1 MGGSD
6 PPCTSLLTG
15 WSFHIGRCALRRLG
29 ATSPPTSQ
37 HLLMEESCP
46 RLCEWQL
53 SSSAPRA
60 LTFYLVP
67 RIEKSVPEGTV
78 KIKSDLGGRQLRGG
92 WGLQDTNSK
101 KQNGSPVRSLT
112 RERAKKS
119 HPRIPLSPG
128 GQEHAGCTHSGTVRV
143 GLDRPEHIPKPHQI
157 LRASTAERLKN

>member
-1 MGGSD
+1 MASEPQPILSCPHSPCHMTEALLWAVAARSGRAPVVQGSAPGEEAENQGGGGSD

-101 KQNGSPVRSLT
+101 KQNGSPV
-112 RERAKKS
+112 
-119 HPRIPLSPG
+119 
-128 GQEHAGCTHSGTVRV
+128 
-143 GLDRPEHIPKPHQI
+143 
-157 LRASTAERLKN
+157 